1 MKLSPSAHEI
11 AAEASSVASRLPVV
25 LCGLPRLLMENLTE
39 SIRREPDFELVGVID
54 QLEQLP
60 STGAANPCVV
70 LIADQ
75 SPDESQVV
83 EPASALPI
91 KSVQLLLSDRQRSL
105 AKALQQ
111 PSAGYV
117 TLSDAVSDFLAV
129 VREVAHGGRA
139 ISPSLRSR
147 IQWDD
152 DARKYAMVTNHVFES
167 LSKRQLE
174 ILARIAR
181 GDSVKEVA
189 RDLDLSQKAVDCH
202 KYRIMQKL
210 GLHDRVQITRL
221 AIREGLLNP

>member
-1 MKLSPSAHEI
+1 MKLSPSVHEI
-11 AAEASSVASRLPVV
+11 EAEASSAASRLPVV
-25 LCGLPRLLMENLTE
+25 LCGASRLLMEGLAE

-54 QLEQLP
+54 HVQHLP
-60 STGAANPCVV
+60 MAGAANPCVV

-75 SPDESQVV
+75 SPDESLVP
-83 EPASALPI
+83 EHTSALPAR
-91 KSVQLLLSDRQRSL
+91 SVQLLLSDSQRLL

-117 TLSDAVSDFLAV
+117 TLSDSMSDFLAV

-139 ISPSLRSR
+139 ISPSLRAR

-152 DARKYAMVTNHVFES
+152 DAHKYAMVTNHVFES